1 MRHVDQ
7 LLEGLEP
14 LILAALDELCAL
26 DEQGVAQTVVL
37 AELQHVIEELQQHC
51 DLDRVSRQRI
61 AEAREMYERIREVS
75 ALRGTVRAELRVS
88 RKSTI
93 YSH

>member
-26 DEQGVAQTVVL
+26 HEQGVAQTVVL
-37 AELQHVIEELQQHC
+37 AELQQAIEELQQHC
-51 DLDRVSRQRI
+51 DLDPVSRQRI

-75 ALRGTVRAELRVS
+75 ALRGTVSAELCVS
-88 RKSTI
+88 RTSTM

>member
-37 AELQHVIEELQQHC
+37 ADLQQAIEELQKHC
-51 DLDRVSRQRI
+51 DLDQVSRQRI
-61 AEAREMYERIREVS
+61 ADAREMYERIREVS
-75 ALRGTVRAELRVS
+75 ALHETVSAELCVS
-88 RKSTI
+88 RTSTM